1 VSGTLGQKLNG
12 SMTWVGSL
20 MNGASFSYQG
30 TVTLDSGGYLKFTYG
45 NGNGTATWLYPGGA
59 TGTASGT
66 MYQYPGYYFTQTV
79 PGTYVLDATSPSGGT
94 LSVLGTGGTRSQVY
108 GGSLGPDSGLFNL
121 YSPTGSLLT
130 DSGSLDPALSKI
142 EGVVG
147 NSYLGANSGAAS
159 LRLTSSDPTG
169 LNVIVPGQVT
179 LVPGG
184 SYFLAIGGFTPSNA
198 GPIQVSSF
206 SSAGTVPTALTQ
218 TLLYSFSES
227 YQGFRISAASTP
239 FTLASV
245 EGYGWG
251 TIAGTGTGATLL
263 PTSYTGTGYFVS
275 QDLGTKASLTPMT
288 PGWAGV
294 TGSMTGTL
302 SGNATAGQTLTG
314 QMAFVGAN
322 SLGTTYN
329 YQGNATL
336 ASNGTLVW
344 NYYGNWTNVASGASG
359 TASGQWTQVLGT
371 YFEQTVNSGTFV
383 QAEASTTI
391 GGTTYASK
399 TVQDVA
405 PLGGTRTVGT
415 SPSTATTTSYAG
427 IRTSNQVTGNS
438 PSGTP
443 NLMVK
448 GVVAGSPWQ
457 TRWGVATISGY
468 GSPAGPTTGISGP
481 VTLDPS
487 PSGKLTGQFVDVIPN
502 SAGQVRA
509 NVTVNLVSV
518 PVDPAYP
525 QTTSS
530 FVQTVSGTVAQSPTS
545 TITPPPPNPG
555 SLTTPTPLAGTSTGL
570 MSGNIN
576 ANVILN
582 SSAVSPT
589 YVTASTTPMSAQII
603 GAVGGPAG
611 GTQTGVASM
620 HSLKGTGTNTRGLHH
635 HGTATFQPGI
645 PATTTTPAIPAT
657 LTTNLNGL
665 NPSRTGVAAGQTGTV
680 TVTPR

>member
-1 VSGTLGQKLNG
+1 
-12 SMTWVGSL
+12 
-20 MNGASFSYQG
+20 
-30 TVTLDSGGYLKFTYG
+30 
-45 NGNGTATWLYPGGA
+45 
-59 TGTASGT
+59 
-66 MYQYPGYYFTQTV
+66 
-79 PGTYVLDATSPSGGT
+79 
-94 LSVLGTGGTRSQVY
+94 
-108 GGSLGPDSGLFNL
+108 
-121 YSPTGSLLT
+121 
-130 DSGSLDPALSKI
+130 
-142 EGVVG
+142 VVG

-179 LVPGG
+179 IVPGG

-251 TIAGTGTGATLL
+251 TIAGTGATPL

-620 HSLKGTGTNTRGLHH
+620 HSLKGTGTNTRGLQH